1 MDRHKKQKNMLNYV
15 CFRRKRKLYPPVKVV
30 SRGENM
36 KKKTMFMNRFE
47 GQTKPRNQN
56 IKLLK
61 GGFVRIG
68 NNGITF
74 LINDV
79 EKVSN
84 IDLQEAQ
91 QTLETIKAKLR

>member
-1 MDRHKKQKNMLNYV
+1 MDRHQKQKNMLNYV
-15 CFRRKRKLYPPVKVV
+15 CFKRKRKLYPLVQVV

-36 KKKTMFMNRFE
+36 KKKTMFMNRSE
-47 GQTKPRNQN
+47 GQTKPINQN

-79 EKVSN
+79 EK
-84 IDLQEAQ
+84 
-91 QTLETIKAKLR
+91 